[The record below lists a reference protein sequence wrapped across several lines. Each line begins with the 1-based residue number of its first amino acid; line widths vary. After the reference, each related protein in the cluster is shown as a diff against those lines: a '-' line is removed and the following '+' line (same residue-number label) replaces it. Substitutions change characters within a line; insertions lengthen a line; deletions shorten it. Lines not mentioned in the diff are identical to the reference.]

1 MMNQLNLIFPE
12 LFLISSTMILLMIGV
27 FSKNSFNLIF
37 KLSTVT
43 LLIALVILFNH
54 PVDTSAKLFN
64 NSFIVD
70 YLALFMKALTLVFCI

>member
-12 LFLISSTMILLMIGV
+12 LFLIFSTMILLMIGV
-27 FSKNSFNLIF
+27 FSINSFNLIF

-70 YLALFMKALTLVFCI
+70 HLALFMKA